1 MVSYLLP
8 AQGPASSLDCP
19 AMGISVFLDT
29 GNELQ
34 LLTLG
39 AGRPSTS
46 CLKHTTRL
54 WVLFWAS
61 GERPSHCRNR
71 LTIYFSRFT
80 NCRKTSCV
88 SASLL
93 LQRLETPRWPS

>member
-8 AQGPASSLDCP
+8 VQGPASSLDCP
-19 AMGISVFLDT
+19 AIGISGFLST

-34 LLTLG
+34 LITLG

-46 CLKHTTRL
+46 CLKYTTRL
-54 WVLFWAS
+54 CVLFWAS

-71 LTIYFSRFT
+71 LTTYFSRFT
-80 NCRKTSCV
+80 NCRKMS
-88 SASLL
+88 
-93 LQRLETPRWPS
+93 